1 MNTKERILIESLRLF
16 AKKGYDAVSVS
27 DISEKLGITKGAL
40 YRHYQNKRDILDCII
55 KKMQE
60 NDLSRAKD
68 FQVPEDTYENKP
80 DDYQKTSL
88 SNMVDFMKEEFKYW
102 TEDEYASLFRRM
114 LIIEQYR
121 DEEMSCLYQNYL
133 SSGVIQYLEDF
144 FLEKMN
150 QDEIVKGNS
159 RVIAI
164 EFYSFAYMLMNL
176 YDVSDDKGY
185 VYELLEQH
193 LHHFV
198 LKYEKRGKENERL

>member
-1 MNTKERILIESLRLF
+1 MNTKERILIESLKLF

-27 DISEKLGITKGAL
+27 DISKKLDITKGAL
-40 YRHYQNKRDILDCII
+40 YRHYQNKRDILDCIV
-55 KKMQE
+55 KRMQE

-80 DDYQKTSL
+80 DEYQKTSL
-88 SNMVDFMKEEFKYW
+88 NKMINFMKEEFKYW

-114 LIIEQYR
+114 LTIEQYR
-121 DEEMSCLYQNYL
+121 DEDMSCLYQNYL

-150 QDEIVKGNS
+150 SDEIIRGNPK
-159 RVIAI
+159 VIAI

-176 YDVSDDKGY
+176 YDVSNDKKH
-185 VYELLEQH
+185 VYDLLEEH
-193 LHHFV
+193 LYDFA
-198 LKYEKRGKENERL
+198 LKYEKRG